1 MINSISWKNIWRN
14 KLRSLVIIT
23 AIAFG
28 VMAGVFSAAM
38 TNGMFDSRIAS
49 AIELESSNIQIHN
62 SKYLENKESYYFIEN
77 ADSILEVVKQNP
89 NVKSAS
95 KRIKI
100 TAMANT
106 SASGAGVML
115 YGIEPDIEKNVTKIS
130 EKIADSLGTYFKA
143 KSKNQIVISSKLAE
157 KLKVKLKS
165 KIVLTVQSLD
175 GTMVNSAF
183 KVVGIFKTS
192 NSAFDEMTVF
202 VKYQDIANIINLD
215 ATKAHE
221 IAILLKENQKSDEVA
236 TQLKS
241 KFKSLNVMT
250 WKEIQPEVG
259 MVAEMLNFSL
269 YIFMIIILFA
279 LGFGI
284 VNTMLMVVLERVKEI
299 GMLMAIGMNRMRVFK
314 MIMLETVYLS
324 LTGGVVGMILGAG
337 IINFFGKTGI
347 DLSIYAEGLNN
358 IGYASIIYPSI
369 GFDYYINTVIM
380 VILTGIIASLYPA
393 RKALKLNPAEAVRT
407 EI

>member
-77 ADSILEVVKQNP
+77 ADSVLDVVKQNP
-89 NVKSAS
+89 NVKAVS

-115 YGIEPDIEKNVTKIS
+115 YGIEPEIEKNVTKIS

-192 NSAFDEMTVF
+192 NSVFDEMNVF
-202 VKYQDIANIINLD
+202 VKYQDIANIINLEP
-215 ATKAHE
+215 TKAHE

-259 MVAEMLNFSL
+259 MTAEMLDIML
-269 YIFMIIILFA
+269 YFFMIIILFA

-324 LTGGVVGMILGAG
+324 LTGGVVGMLLGAA
-337 IINFFGKTGI
+337 IISFFGKTGI
-347 DLSIYAEGLNN
+347 DFSIYAEGLNN
-358 IGYASIIYPSI
+358 IGYASVIYPSI
-369 GFDYYINTVIM
+369 GIDYYINTVIM

>member
-38 TNGMFDSRIAS
+38 TNGMFDSRISS

-202 VKYQDIANIINLD
+202 VKYQDIANIINLEP
-215 ATKAHE
+215 TKAHE
-221 IAILLKENQKSDEVA
+221 IAILLNENQKLDTPISFYAA
-236 TQLKS
+236 TK
-241 KFKSLNVMT
+241 KAN
-250 WKEIQPEVG
+250 E
-259 MVAEMLNFSL
+259 L
-269 YIFMIIILFA
+269 YAYAYHHL
-279 LGFGI
+279 FGI
-284 VNTMLMVVLERVKEI
+284 NMTGLR
-299 GMLMAIGMNRMRVFK
+299 FF
-314 MIMLETVYLS
+314 TVYGPYGRPDMALFIFTKAISEGKPINLYNNGNMKRDFTYVDDIVSGILTAIDKSYLFEIINLS
-324 LTGGVVGMILGAG
+324 GGRDVRLMEFVNEIEKNLNKKA
-337 IINFFGKTGI
+337 IINFMPMQPGDIEESPSNISKAKKLLNYSPKISIEEGI
-347 DLSIYAEGLNN
+347 KKFVNWYKE
-358 IGYASIIYPSI
+358 
-369 GFDYYINTVIM
+369 YYKI
-380 VILTGIIASLYPA
+380 S
-393 RKALKLNPAEAVRT
+393 
-407 EI
+407 